1 MEVLT
6 ARKKRGIVFV
16 NVAIFVIGVITCVLL
31 YLAKG
36 STDSLPS
43 VLCLFVGLQI
53 ASIMVS
59 FCLFVK
65 IDKNWQFDAVGLV
78 EQNVIRR
85 DKLIRYSDVKAIA
98 IFSAVNSRFFP
109 ICDEQGVS
117 KAVIAIYDNWSVARS
132 QMSPDAIFVLPAT
145 PSLGSLSCSFFL
157 LGEKTARTCDLIAGG
172 DLSRASG
179 GKAADADCK
188 AICARKFESCIVHH
202 KNHTEKCGFLFY
214 LQVLS
219 GICTQKVG
227 CIPKQ

>member
-16 NVAIFVIGVITCVLL
+16 NVAIFVIGVIICVLL

-36 STDSLPS
+36 RTDSLPS

-145 PSLGSLSCSFFL
+145 PSLGSLSCSFFTD
-157 LGEKTARTCDLIAGG
+157 EKLKILMDRTNATVFISKKEYERNREQLNDIFSKRENEVLIAVSNDSSHGRFVVF
-172 DLSRASG
+172 DP
-179 GKAADADCK
+179 
-188 AICARKFESCIVHH
+188 H
-202 KNHTEKCGFLFY
+202 NH
-214 LQVLS
+214 S
-219 GICTQKVG
+219 
-227 CIPKQ
+227 